1 MIGSAF
7 LRASQCER
15 RAKTQI
21 CVCKPIRSARAA
33 CCVAHL
39 LRLLPRAGVFPPP
52 EALGRR
58 RVGRSFSTSDSA
70 PIHSPG
76 PPGSR
81 SKESSVTLAWR
92 PVAAARRRP
101 TPGKPAAGICRK
113 PLDALDWRG

>member
-76 PPGSR
+76 PP
-81 SKESSVTLAWR
+81 
-92 PVAAARRRP
+92 VAAPKSRLSR
-101 TPGKPAAGICRK
+101 
-113 PLDALDWRG
+113 WRGAPSQRRDAAPPPESRRLAFVGSHWTH